1 VELSRSSD
9 QPARSSNRS
18 KSEPKTPR
26 KTEEISSKRSE
37 GNPPMQAPQIAAESL
52 KSRVPAVTDVP
63 AVKSESDVQGVSNG
77 PQSAGNV
84 SERAQR
90 VVPSS
95 TASMSQAVIPPS
107 QPLFDE
113 QQLRQ
118 FQETFNQ
125 APWLYPG
132 AQQLMI
138 PQLAM
143 PPPIARPLFLEQ
155 DERRVQGSLQVGE
168 APQFVYPYAQ
178 NPGPQENLGLKRDLE
193 MLMEENKKLRECV
206 LAWKSQKEE
215 EPRFPHLM
223 VNKRRLR
230 PPQERP
236 LDPQSMKLK
245 SPKDSASKEPQRL
258 KQRRPEISE
267 VRRLRPP
274 KRPPAPKS
282 LLGNHMHKHCTVT
295 LGPTKL
301 PVSVCWDHIAL
312 NGVLLQKLS
321 KHVTIGF
328 GRGQTSCFWGPIRAR
343 SWKMLQ

>member
-1 VELSRSSD
+1 
-9 QPARSSNRS
+9 
-18 KSEPKTPR
+18 
-26 KTEEISSKRSE
+26 
-37 GNPPMQAPQIAAESL
+37 MQAPQIAAESL

-63 AVKSESDVQGVSNG
+63 AVKSESNVQGVSNG

-95 TASMSQAVIPPS
+95 TASTSQAVIPPS

-138 PQLAM
+138 PQPAM

-215 EPRFPHLM
+215 EPQFPHLM
-223 VNKRRLR
+223 GEQKEAETTTKKAAR
-230 PPQERP
+230 PPKYEAQKSERFHF
-236 LDPQSMKLK
+236 KGA
-245 SPKDSASKEPQRL
+245 PKTEAEETRNF
-258 KQRRPEISE
+258 R
-267 VRRLRPP
+267 RRLRPP

-343 SWKMLQ
+343 SWKMLQWALQ